1 MPVVASGTYTLLGIN
16 ADHVEVMQE
25 AIRDYK
31 EKVEEPLQK
40 LSGNVEYTN
49 AFKGSVIAETVR
61 GYLEAVL
68 AKLQAMLDY
77 IDEFDASLTQ
87 VKINYEGQAES
98 ISSTVAQDADNVEGR
113 DIKTTPGVKGYTP
126 QGPGGGNPGGGD
138 PNPGGNDDQNPGG
151 NDDQNPGGNDD
162 QNPGGND
169 DQNPSGDDDQNPGG
183 DPAPDENY
191 DFNDNGID
199 TGRIA
204 GTESEAVAGDFIPED
219 HIYDPSFESDGVTF
233 HEGEN
238 GGIRI
243 DNDGVP
249 IGWTD
254 VIEDQNP

>member
-16 ADHVEVMQE
+16 ADHIDVMQE
-25 AIRDYK
+25 AVRDYK

-40 LSGNVEYTN
+40 LSANVEYTK

-61 GYLEAVL
+61 GYLDAVL
-68 AKLQAMLDY
+68 AKLQAMIDY

-87 VKINYEGQAES
+87 VRINYEGQAED
-98 ISSTVAQDADNVEGR
+98 IASTVAQDADNVEGR

-126 QGPGGGNPGGGD
+126 QGPGGNPGGGD
-138 PNPGGNDDQNPGG
+138 QNPGGGDDRNPGGNDDQNPGG
-151 NDDQNPGGNDD
+151 DDDQNPG
-162 QNPGGND
+162 
-169 DQNPSGDDDQNPGG
+169 GG

-219 HIYDPSFESDGVTF
+219 QIYDPSFESDGVTF

-254 VIEDQNP
+254 VIEGENP

>member
-16 ADHVEVMQE
+16 ADHIEVMQE
-25 AIRDYK
+25 AVRDYK
-31 EKVEEPLQK
+31 TQVEEPLQK
-40 LSGNVEYTN
+40 LSANVEYTK

-61 GYLEAVL
+61 GYLDAVL
-68 AKLQAMLDY
+68 AKLQAMIDY

-87 VKINYEGQAES
+87 VKINYEGQAEE

-126 QGPGGGNPGGGD
+126 TGTSDKTGGGGD
-138 PNPGGNDDQNPGG
+138 DDTKPSR
-151 NDDQNPGGNDD
+151 DDDTTG
-162 QNPGGND
+162 
-169 DQNPSGDDDQNPGG
+169 GDDDTKPGG
-183 DPAPDENY
+183 DDDTTGGDDDTTGGGEDDTTPSPDEDY

-199 TGRIA
+199 TGRISDS
-204 GTESEAVAGDFIPED
+204 ESGALEGEFIPED
-219 HIYDPSFESDGVTF
+219 QIYEPSFDSDDVTF

-243 DNDGVP
+243 DNGGTP

-254 VIEDQNP
+254 IVEGKNP